1 MGKLKKR
8 LWVSI
13 LLLAIVVGGFYS
25 LVKGNPPLDIGTR
38 ASSEDHKSVVVGMG
52 NKGFGEVKIID
63 VSVNNDETPS
73 KTKVQVS
80 NALQGFIITDD
91 FDNPGSKPYG
101 FQNLEDVAIKAGT
114 SPSAYFKKMD
124 EGTATKN
131 DEIYGLS
138 VVHHEAIDRV
148 HVKYSYLGMTFDEIG
163 ILRSY

>member
-52 NKGFGEVKIID
+52 NKGFC
-63 VSVNNDETPS
+63 
-73 KTKVQVS
+73 

-101 FQNLEDVAIKAGT
+101 FQNLEDVAIKTGT

-138 VVHHEAIDRV
+138 VVHHGAIDRV
-148 HVKYSYLGMTFDEIG
+148 HVKYSYFGMTFNEIG
-163 ILRSY
+163 ILQ

>member
-1 MGKLKKR
+1 M
-8 LWVSI
+8 
-13 LLLAIVVGGFYS
+13 
-25 LVKGNPPLDIGTR
+25 DIGTR

-73 KTKVQVS
+73 KAKVQVS

-114 SPSAYFKKMD
+114 SPFAYF
-124 EGTATKN
+124 
-131 DEIYGLS
+131 
-138 VVHHEAIDRV
+138 
-148 HVKYSYLGMTFDEIG
+148 
-163 ILRSY
+163 